1 MSTISISGSGHQDR
15 QMARTRMTGIHI
27 GRFGI
32 GTVGALTVLIA
43 AWGGIV
49 PFVGPAFGY
58 SADGTGS
65 WHWSLSHAVL
75 AVVPGAIG
83 VAIGFLI
90 LAGMRG
96 VGVGRGRISLTLAGL
111 IAVLC
116 GAWFIVGPSAWPVI
130 TTSRGYFIGASPIH
144 ELANQVGYS
153 LGTGLVL
160 AACGAFAIGWASR
173 HQMNAVEAPAASP
186 EAPAPAPEA

>member
-1 MSTISISGSGHQDR
+1 MSTISLSGSGHDR
-15 QMARTRMTGIHI
+15 QIARTKMTGIHI
-27 GRFGI
+27 GRLGI
-32 GTVGALTVLIA
+32 GTVGAITVLIA

-49 PFVGPAFGY
+49 PFVGPVFGY
-58 SADGTGS
+58 SADGSGS

-83 VAIGFLI
+83 VAIGFLM

-96 VGVGRGRISLTLAGL
+96 VVVGRGRMSLTMAGS

-116 GAWFIVGPSAWPVI
+116 GAWFIVGPPAWPVI
-130 TTSRGYFIGASPIH
+130 ATSGAYFVGASPLH

-160 AACGAFAIGWASR
+160 AGCGAFAIGWASR
-173 HQMNAVEAPAASP
+173 HQMNAVGTPTPAEPPASS
-186 EAPAPAPEA
+186 APEE